1 MKMFRI
7 LHDNR
12 DLKKWPDMPTEIPWD
27 MLNEDMAQKN
37 HGQTLKR
44 LNERGGLGVT
54 ECLSNINK
62 TRLQFR
68 EEKIEDVLELNKLIE
83 DFKRNFTLKE

>member
-7 LHDNR
+7 LHNNT

-27 MLNEDMAQKN
+27 MLNELMAERN

-44 LNERGGLGVT
+44 LNERGGLGIT
-54 ECLSNINK
+54 ECLFNIK
-62 TRLQFR
+62 GIRLQFR
-68 EEKIEDVLELNKLIE
+68 EETRQDVDELKHLIE
-83 DFKRNFTLKE
+83 GFLKDNP